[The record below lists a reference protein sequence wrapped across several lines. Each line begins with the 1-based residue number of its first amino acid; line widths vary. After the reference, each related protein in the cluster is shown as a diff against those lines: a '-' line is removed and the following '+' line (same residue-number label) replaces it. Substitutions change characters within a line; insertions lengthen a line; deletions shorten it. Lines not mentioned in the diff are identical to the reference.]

1 MLDRERARRSRARSG
16 RRRGKW
22 RQREHEQQRRRRGQ
36 RRRFEQ
42 HFCQRRDGWAC
53 RCRLQQWS
61 LEGDEACD
69 DGNDDED
76 DARSKNCEITQFDVE
91 YDQTLSNEWPG
102 IGTSGVDGGKGF
114 FVVWRWLGPSS
125 EIRGRAY
132 TRSGERV
139 TDAAVKLSTSAQP
152 GQARI
157 GTNPEGRSIVT
168 WQGDGYAVR
177 YRVVDPNG
185 TPQGASDLT
194 LLQLADLAHPG
205 ERCGK
210 QFGRVRPRVARARRD
225 DRHHQRLR
233 ESFDASGSPGS
244 TATNNLGPATSGDY
258 PGAWGIADGFV
269 ASWSTSTG
277 NLASWKLDP
286 QGMPQTPPGQFN
298 LASGRNAFGAYVGP
312 GDEFIAV
319 FESDLDLDGQMKT
332 RIFKRFFTAPG
343 MSAEVPSVVSSVHR
357 AEFHSRV
364 ERHTNGRFLVVWS
377 EGEYLPGNLDNYC
390 RIVARI
396 FQPNGQAL
404 GISVPRAR
412 T

>member
-1 MLDRERARRSRARSG
+1 MAAAGTRAATSAPGATEAIRAALLPTAG
-16 RRRGKW
+16 RGG
-22 RQREHEQQRRRRGQ
+22 HVAAVCNNG
-36 RRRFEQ
+36 
-42 HFCQRRDGWAC
+42 A
-53 RCRLQQWS
+53 

-194 LLQLADLAHPG
+194 LPPT
-205 ERCGK
+205 R
-210 QFGRVRPRVARARRD
+210 RPR
-225 DRHHQRLR
+225 
-233 ESFDASGSPGS
+233 SP
-244 TATNNLGPATSGDY
+244 
-258 PGAWGIADGFV
+258 W
-269 ASWSTSTG
+269 
-277 NLASWKLDP
+277 
-286 QGMPQTPPGQFN
+286 
-298 LASGRNAFGAYVGP
+298 
-312 GDEFIAV
+312 
-319 FESDLDLDGQMKT
+319 
-332 RIFKRFFTAPG
+332 
-343 MSAEVPSVVSSVHR
+343 
-357 AEFHSRV
+357 
-364 ERHTNGRFLVVWS
+364 
-377 EGEYLPGNLDNYC
+377 
-390 RIVARI
+390 
-396 FQPNGQAL
+396 
-404 GISVPRAR
+404 
-412 T
+412 